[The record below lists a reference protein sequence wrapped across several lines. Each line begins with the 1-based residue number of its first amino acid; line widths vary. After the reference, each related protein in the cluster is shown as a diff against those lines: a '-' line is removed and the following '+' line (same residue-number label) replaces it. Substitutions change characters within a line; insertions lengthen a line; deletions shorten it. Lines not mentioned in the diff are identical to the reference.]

1 MFGVLGPPS
10 NKFLLV
16 CFGFVLRPLV
26 SCWSV
31 LFAWKKKNGEEEPY
45 HQTFVARTMTYKL
58 NEIKSIPRA
67 SRVKPFPD
75 WHSGC
80 EFTPELMRQLTND
93 TGSKLFL

>member
-1 MFGVLGPPS
+1 MCWG
-10 NKFLLV
+10 
-16 CFGFVLRPLV
+16 LRATN
-26 SCWSV
+26 SCW
-31 LFAWKKKNGEEEPY
+31 FASDSYLDLWSHAGQFCLPGKKKNGEEEPY

-58 NEIKSIPRA
+58 NEIKIIPGA

-80 EFTPELMRQLTND
+80 EFTPELTRQLTND